1 MFSAGLRLELRTRLR
16 HGLSALGALGFL
28 AVSLTAVGLTLGQFP
43 ERLRPAGPA
52 IGWAMI
58 VLSYVYSNA
67 DWWLDQ
73 VNSGLNQRLRV
84 MARDYSGFIYGRFF
98 GAWLASLP
106 WFLVAAWLVTL
117 FYSQPTSAFIALS
130 VGLVISAAALSA
142 LCGFVSA
149 LRVLLGNVG
158 VFLGAMAL
166 PLALPFVVLG
176 VGLVDGFAL
185 TSCAFMLGVSVIQ
198 TLVFI
203 VATRWILSLV

>member
-1 MFSAGLRLELRTRLR
+1 MFSAGLRLEWRLR
-16 HGLSALGALGFL
+16 LRGGLTALGALGFL
-28 AVSLTAVGLTLGQFP
+28 AVALTAVGLTLGQFP

-58 VLSYVYSNA
+58 VLAFVYANA

-73 VNSGLNQRLRV
+73 IQSGLNQRFRV
-84 MARDYSGFIYGRFF
+84 MARDAAGFIYGRVV
-98 GAWLASLP
+98 GGWLASLP

-117 FYSQPTSAFIALS
+117 FYSQPTSAFGAL
-130 VGLVISAAALSA
+130 VAGLLISASALTALSA
-142 LCGFVSA
+142 FVSA

-166 PLALPFVVLG
+166 PFALPLVVLG
-176 VGLVDGFAL
+176 VGLVDSFTLA
-185 TSCAFMLGVSVIQ
+185 SCAFMLGVSLLQ

-203 VATRWILSLV
+203 VATRWVLSLV

>member
-1 MFSAGLRLELRTRLR
+1 MFSAGLQLELRQRSR
-16 HGLSALGALGFL
+16 SGLTALGALGFL
-28 AVSLTAVGLTLGQFP
+28 AVALTAVGLTLGQFP

-58 VLSYVYSNA
+58 VLAFIYANA

-73 VNSGLNQRLRV
+73 VQSGLNQRLRV
-84 MARDYSGFIYGRFF
+84 LGRDFPGFVYGRIV
-98 GAWLASLP
+98 GGWLASLP
-106 WFLVAAWLVTL
+106 WFLIAAWLVTL
-117 FYSQPTSAFIALS
+117 FYSQSVSAFVALS
-130 VGLVISAAALSA
+130 VGLLLSAGALTALS
-142 LCGFVSA
+142 GFVSA

-176 VGLVDGFAL
+176 VGLVDGFSLAA
-185 TSCAFMLGVSVIQ
+185 CAFIAGVSMLQ
-198 TLVFI
+198 TLVFV

>member
-1 MFSAGLRLELRTRLR
+1 MFSAGLVLELRLRLR
-16 HGLSALGALGFL
+16 NGLSALGALGFL
-28 AVSLTAVGLTLGQFP
+28 IVALTAVGLTLGQFP

-58 VLSYVYSNA
+58 VLSFVYANA

-73 VNSGLNQRLRV
+73 VQSGLNQRLRV
-84 MARDYSGFIYGRFF
+84 MARDYSGFVYGRFF
-98 GAWLASLP
+98 GGWLASLP

-117 FYSQPTSAFIALS
+117 FYSQSTATFVALS
-130 VGLVISAAALSA
+130 AGLLISAAALTA

-176 VGLVDGFAL
+176 VGLVDGFTL
-185 TSCAFMLGVSVIQ
+185 GSCAFMLGVSLIQ
-198 TLVFI
+198 TLVFV

>member
-1 MFSAGLRLELRTRLR
+1 MFSAGLRLELRLRLR
-16 HGLSALGALGFL
+16 SGLNALGALGFL
-28 AVSLTAVGLTLGQFP
+28 AVALTAVGLTLGQFP

-58 VLSYVYSNA
+58 VLAFIYANA

-73 VNSGLNQRLRV
+73 LQSGLNQRLRV
-84 MARDYSGFIYGRFF
+84 MARDYSGFVYGRLV
-98 GAWLASLP
+98 GGWLASLP

-117 FYSQPTSAFIALS
+117 FYSQPTRAFF
-130 VGLVISAAALSA
+130 ALSA
-142 LCGFVSA
+142 GLLITAAAVTALSAFVAA

-176 VGLVDGFAL
+176 VGLVDSFTLA
-185 TSCAFMLGVSVIQ
+185 SCAFMLGVSLLQ
-198 TLVFI
+198 TLVFVI
-203 VATRWILSLV
+203 ATRWILSLV

>member
-1 MFSAGLRLELRTRLR
+1 MFSAGLKLELRLRLR
-16 HGLSALGALGFL
+16 SGLNALGALGFL
-28 AVSLTAVGLTLGQFP
+28 AVALTAVGLTLGQFP

-58 VLSYVYSNA
+58 VLAFVYANA

-73 VNSGLNQRLRV
+73 LQSGLNQRLRA
-84 MARDYSGFIYGRFF
+84 MARDYAGFVYGRLF
-98 GAWLASLP
+98 GGWLASVP

-117 FYSQPTSAFIALS
+117 FYSQPPSAFVALVIGLLVTSAALT
-130 VGLVISAAALSA
+130 ALSA
-142 LCGFVSA
+142 FVAA

-176 VGLVDGFAL
+176 VGLVDSFSLA
-185 TSCAFMLGVSVIQ
+185 SCAFMLGVSLLQ
-198 TLVFI
+198 TLVFVI
-203 VATRWILSLV
+203 ATRWILSLV